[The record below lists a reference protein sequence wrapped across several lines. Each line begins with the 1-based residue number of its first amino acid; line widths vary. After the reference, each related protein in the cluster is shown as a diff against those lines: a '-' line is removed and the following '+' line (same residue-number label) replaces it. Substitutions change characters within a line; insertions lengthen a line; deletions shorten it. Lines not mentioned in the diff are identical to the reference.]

1 MIPISKEVLGEEF
14 GSALRILTKWQ
25 HKLAA
30 GIPGQDLP
38 GSEESA
44 EAYTR
49 EFVAEMLIVAG
60 KLENMANIVSADS
73 NGP

>member
-25 HKLAA
+25 HKLAQ
-30 GIPGQDLP
+30 GIPGQDVP
-38 GSEESA
+38 GDEVSA
-44 EAYTR
+44 DSYTR

-60 KLENMANIVSADS
+60 KLENMANIVSA
-73 NGP
+73 NGS